1 MIFMIDFQSRRV
13 NAMNLLNHRPVSDE
27 TESLQ
32 KSSYCALR
40 NISDGNDD
48 GAQDRKLKAREAG
61 AGSVVPKLLHEFHD

>member
-1 MIFMIDFQSRRV
+1 MSFMIDFQSRRV
-13 NAMNLLNHRPVSDE
+13 NAMNRSLNHSDE
-27 TESLQ
+27 AESLQ

-61 AGSVVPKLLHEFHD
+61 AGSVVPKLLNEFHD